1 MTNMQWL
8 AALLSPRS
16 VAPHPNFRSV
26 DRVTPAGLLAL
37 VVRGEGYDRGGF
49 ENHLERSLEAPELEL
64 IEAAAAS
71 IHYQTI
77 TEGADRLSELVHTK
91 SVKDRAL
98 LSAAALLASTAL
110 ADMDKVDETIQLLEH
125 AARRI
130 PNRTNDEQLLSAALA
145 QQRAMRVAEA
155 GLPFEKFRDKAHE
168 LIQRLVVRD
177 LSVYPT
183 SEGSRWSAANTNR
196 HIVAAFGDANQDLF
210 DSLIGFPDTRTLKRL
225 LRTDHSPLVAAMIR
239 HAGSGE
245 TSFVHETFS
254 TFAMSS
260 ERSVRS
266 QDPVDSPVWQSLM
279 FFELVGHRRQ
289 ARSLRSVLGELRM
302 MRSNGAVESTHEGLR
317 LLRQAGDA
325 KRLRLALNLVRG
337 GGPLDALTRETRGVV
352 AHRLSAERLREG
364 ELATLESGAQLLDK
378 RTARTAFSAVL
389 TVSEEVPITGP
400 FRRELPAVQLESMFR
415 AAAALAPVAGR
426 VSDLAQRVL
435 QSVERIGTTDD
446 QLLARAH
453 ERALWPVDWD
463 EVSEATKRRWRAW
476 LNSPASAEGQGWDAL
491 ANMLRPELRQKA
503 SAEANSQFVASFD
516 RIANELN
523 AVMADRDAHASSA
536 AWLRDVAADVVVAQ
550 LRDARAETARGVFT
564 MYAHNPADIAVA
576 LAQHAGAEVWGE
588 LTEFLLDPRI
598 PRQSKSAAF
607 DRIASSP
614 EKVPNAARRK
624 FAGGAETLFGSDG
637 HTSPFDPPEIDPFPA
652 AVRLL
657 AALRIASTD
666 DSLSA
671 IAVLAAGTTES
682 KLEAARTLS
691 TVVATMSPTPEWAI
705 AIALQLSSDSNANVR
720 AETGRTLAVALE
732 HSPFANTI
740 LVSRLMGLLEEDGL
754 LVPLLV
760 LRGLSGEVEVP
771 PGPVAE
777 RVAHMA
783 EHHPVFGVR
792 VQAKY
797 VLKSLP

>member
-16 VAPHPNFRSV
+16 VAPHPNFRSI
-26 DRVTPAGLLAL
+26 DRITPAGLLAL
-37 VVRGEGYDRGGF
+37 VVRGEGHDWRGF
-49 ENHLERSLEAPELEL
+49 EDRLESPLETSEREL
-64 IEAAAAS
+64 IEAASAS
-71 IHYQTI
+71 IHYETI
-77 TEGADRLSELVHTK
+77 EEGADRLSGLVHTK

-98 LSAAALLASTAL
+98 LSTAALLAATAL
-110 ADMDKVDETIQLLEH
+110 SDMDKVDPTIRLLEY

-130 PNRTNDEQLLSAALA
+130 PNRTSDERLLSAALT

-155 GLPFEKFRDKAHE
+155 GLPFERFRDKAHG
-168 LIQRLVVRD
+168 LIEGVSVRD
-177 LSVYPT
+177 LSAFPV
-183 SEGSRWSAANTNR
+183 SEGSRWSAAGTNR
-196 HIVAAFGDANQDLF
+196 QIVAAFKDSNRDLF
-210 DSLIGFPDTRTLKRL
+210 DSLIGFPDTRTLKRM
-225 LRTDHSPLVAAMIR
+225 LRTDHSLLTAAMIR
-239 HAGSGE
+239 HAGSGK
-245 TSFVHETFS
+245 TAYVHETFS
-254 TFAMSS
+254 SFAMSS

-266 QDPVDSPVWQSLM
+266 EDPVDSPVWQSLT

-289 ARSLRSVLGELRM
+289 ARSLRSVLGQLRM
-302 MRSNGAVESTHEGLR
+302 MRSNGAVEATHEGLR

-325 KRLRLALNLVRG
+325 KRHRLALNLVSG
-337 GGPLDALTRETRGVV
+337 GGPLDALTREIHGVV
-352 AHRLSAERLREG
+352 THRLSPEKLREG

-389 TVSEEVPITGP
+389 AFSEEGPIASP
-400 FRRELPAVQLESMFR
+400 FRRELRAVQLERMFK
-415 AAAALAPVAGR
+415 AAAALAPVARR
-426 VSDLAQRVL
+426 VSEFASGVLA
-435 QSVERIGTTDD
+435 SVERIGATDD

-453 ERALWPVDWD
+453 ERAMWPVDWD
-463 EVSEATKRRWRAW
+463 EVSEATKRRWRGW
-476 LNSPASAEGQGWDAL
+476 LDSPASAEGQGWDAL
-491 ANMLRPELRQKA
+491 ANMLRPELRGEI
-503 SAEANSQFVASFD
+503 STEVDSQFVISLD

-523 AVMADRDAHASSA
+523 AVMADSTASASSVV
-536 AWLRDVAADVVVAQ
+536 WLRDVAADVVVDR
-550 LRDARAETARGVFT
+550 LRNARSEAGRGMFA

-576 LAQHAGAEVWGE
+576 LAQHADAEVWGE

-598 PRQSKSAAF
+598 PRQSKSAAI
-607 DRIASSP
+607 DRIASAP
-614 EKVPNAARRK
+614 EKVPNAARQE
-624 FAGGAETLFGSDG
+624 FAGSAETLFGSVG
-637 HTSPFDPPEIDPFPA
+637 HVSPFDPPEIDPFPA

-666 DSLSA
+666 DTLSA

-691 TVVATMSPTPEWAI
+691 TIVATVSPTPEWAI

-732 HSPFANTI
+732 YSTFANAV
-740 LVSRLMGLLEEDGL
+740 LVSRLMGLLAEDGL

-760 LRGLSGEVEVP
+760 LRGLSGEVNVP

-783 EHHPVFGVR
+783 DHHPVFGVR
-792 VQAKY
+792 VQAGF
-797 VLKSLP
+797 VLKNSS